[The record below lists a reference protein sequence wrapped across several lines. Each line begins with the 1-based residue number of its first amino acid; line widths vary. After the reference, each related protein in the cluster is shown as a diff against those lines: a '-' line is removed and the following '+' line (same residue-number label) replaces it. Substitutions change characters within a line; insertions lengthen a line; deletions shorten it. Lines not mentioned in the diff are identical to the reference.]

1 MDIRTATSKELI
13 KEFDLKT
20 KVIDR
25 HYEITTEF
33 CDVSDITDGTM
44 VEYIADYLY
53 DEFGGRFEDYDF
65 WRKAKEIMD
74 EIEDEVVKKIFEK
87 DENAKE
93 DYDAREEGRKGNY

>member
-1 MDIRTATSKELI
+1 MDIRTATPKELI

-33 CDVSDITDGTM
+33 CDVDDITDGTM

-53 DEFGGRFEDYDF
+53 DEFGGRFEDYDYEKMA
-65 WRKAKEIMD
+65 KAIMG
-74 EIEDEVVKKIFEK
+74 EIEDEVIDKIFDYDEK
-87 DENAKE
+87 ASE
-93 DYDAREEGRKGNY
+93 DYEAREEGRKGDY

>member
-13 KEFDLKT
+13 DKFDLKN
-20 KVIDR
+20 KVLEK
-25 HYEITTEF
+25 HYEFTTEF
-33 CDVSDITDGTM
+33 QNVSDITNGTM

-74 EIEDEVVKKIFEK
+74 EIEDEIVDKIFKQDEK
-87 DENAKE
+87 ASE
-93 DYDAREEGRKGNY
+93 DYNAREEGRKGDY